1 MTPSVPPGTA
11 AARPVDVP
19 PPHEGVHQARRRQ
32 SLGRLLAEL
41 ARFGTVGLVAFVV
54 DVGLFNLLRYGPGE
68 LLEAKPIT
76 AKVISAAVAT
86 LVAWVGNRYWVFAR
100 HRTESRLRELGA
112 FVLANIGGM
121 LVAVGCLAFSHYV
134 LQLTSPLADNISANV
149 VGLGL
154 GTAFR
159 YVAYKWFVFTGA
171 GAGIG
176 SSGSAAG
183 TSTRTAGTSTRTAGT
198 SSSASGASSSAS
210 GTSTSASGTGSGQL
224 E

>member
-19 PPHEGVHQARRRQ
+19 PPHEGVHQARGRQ

-41 ARFGTVGLVAFVV
+41 VRFGTVGLVAFVV

-76 AKVISAAVAT
+76 AKVLSAAVAT

-159 YVAYKWFVFTGA
+159 YAAYKWFVFTGSNAVADGAVADDATTRA
-171 GAGIG
+171 GTRPGTD
-176 SSGSAAG
+176 SAAETEISGEIG
-183 TSTRTAGTSTRTAGT
+183 TARYQGG
-198 SSSASGASSSAS
+198 
-210 GTSTSASGTGSGQL
+210 L
-224 E
+224 VD

>member
-171 GAGIG
+171 STGPSAA
-176 SSGSAAG
+176 STSTSAAG
-183 TSTRTAGTSTRTAGT
+183 TSIASTS
-198 SSSASGASSSAS
+198 
-210 GTSTSASGTGSGQL
+210 TSTSAGVGSRAHSSGDAVTGTGSGAGSDRL